1 MPRADVAP
9 SRGPASLR
17 DRLTWRRLGGAWAA
31 LAVLAGGGAG
41 VLQWLGAPQ
50 EPAGVPVSAAS
61 AGPSAGTGVAAFRDD
76 AGTGAGA
83 REAVAPRG
91 AVLQGESSPTGVSP
105 KGTSTAGISPPDVA
119 QPAAPHDLASA
130 VVTAP
135 TGPALLRPSG
145 GPDRRD
151 LPGPAPASGSGGGP
165 AAQGAASGDVAGATV
180 AAGAAPAL
188 PGAEPGAVAGLA
200 AVRGGDAAPA
210 RRPAGLP
217 AQARAGPVVIAAPLA
232 ALLGPGPDGL
242 SLPQVGADGL
252 APMQAYARPFSAPPG
267 AKLVSVVLD
276 GVGLSEADSLAAINA
291 LPGAVDLAVSP
302 YAAHPDAL
310 LRQARLKGHELLA
323 SIPMEPAGSPLND
336 EGGRALTTDATDVA
350 NAAGLDRVLG
360 RIQGYAGATGG
371 SDGQRGER
379 FALSG
384 RPFAEVARDL
394 AARGL
399 LYVDA
404 AGARL
409 PPELASR
416 GVDLVVDEPEGAA
429 VLDARLARLEAMA
442 QENGTALGL
451 AGPPRPVTVARIAL
465 WAKGLAARGL
475 VLAPASALVRTG
487 QAAPSGADAAV
498 APADVPVS
506 GAPSGRVGDPLSRRA
521 P

>member
-1 MPRADVAP
+1 MPPVDVAP
-9 SRGPASLR
+9 SRGLASLR

-31 LAVLAGGGAG
+31 LALLAGGGAG

-50 EPAGVPVSAAS
+50 ERAGMPASAAF
-61 AGPSAGTGVAAFRDD
+61 AGPSAGTGAAVPRDD
-76 AGTGAGA
+76 AGTRAGA
-83 REAVAPRG
+83 MAGVPEAVPPRA
-91 AVLQGESSPTGVSP
+91 AVLQGGPSSVATSTVATSPAGVSA
-105 KGTSTAGISPPDVA
+105 TDMV

-130 VVTAP
+130 VATAAA
-135 TGPALLRPSG
+135 GPALLHASG
-145 GPDRRD
+145 GPDRRG
-151 LPGPAPASGSGGGP
+151 LPEPAPASGVGGAQ
-165 AAQGAASGDVAGATV
+165 AAQGAASEDMAGATA
-180 AAGAAPAL
+180 AAGATSAL
-188 PGAEPGAVAGLA
+188 PGAEPGAVTGPVAGLA
-200 AVRGGDAAPA
+200 AVRGGDGAPA
-210 RRPAGLP
+210 RHSVGLP
-217 AQARAGPVVIAAPLA
+217 AQAQDGPVVIAAPLA
-232 ALLGPGPDGL
+232 ALLEPGPDGL

-267 AKLVSVVLD
+267 AKLVAVVLD

-291 LPGAVDLAVSP
+291 LPGAIDLAVSP

-310 LRQARLKGHELLA
+310 LRQARLKGHELLV

-336 EGGRALTTDATDVA
+336 EGGRALSTDASEAA

-475 VLAPASALVRTG
+475 VLAPASALARAG
-487 QAAPSGADAAV
+487 RAAPSGRADEL
-498 APADVPVS
+498 
-506 GAPSGRVGDPLSRRA
+506 LSRRA